1 MQAPV
6 VVMSESI
13 YTSTKYITP
22 TLEGEPLGPEPERGA
37 SNISF
42 NSESRL
48 TEILQTPTV
57 VRGRLAGKPSCP
69 ILLLPK
75 RMPLSLSSSRVPEP
89 DHRS

>member
-6 VVMSESI
+6 VVMSESKPLQ
-13 YTSTKYITP
+13 KYITP

-37 SNISF
+37 F

-48 TEILQTPTV
+48 TEIVQTPTV

-75 RMPLSLSSSRVPEP
+75 RMPLSLSSSRVPDP
-89 DHRS
+89 NHRS